1 MSANGMLIVKAL
13 ASTIPSILRYFGD
26 AFFSRLSAIV
36 VSSIS
41 APLALRSDGGIAS
54 GAIIVAYPDKGR
66 VFGSKQWKTR
76 ARIRKMEQKCWLNGE
91 IIPLSSA
98 KVSVLDI
105 GLLRG
110 FGIYEGLITHNR
122 KPFMLEDHLARMHR
136 SAAKMSLKVPV
147 DDAAIG
153 AAIRELVETNVP
165 AGKEALIRIILT
177 GGTTVG
183 VIDYNPDT
191 PTMFILVDEFSPL
204 ESEYVENGC
213 KIEMVEYHRDLS
225 EIKSIN
231 YIKTVLLQ
239 KERRAKNALEL
250 VYVWQG
256 QVLECGGSNIFIVKD
271 GKIITTK
278 DDIVL
283 GITRKVAIDVAKPHY
298 GVEERPISV
307 DEMLSADEVFITG
320 SFKEVVPVI
329 QIGDTKIGNGAP
341 GPVSKHV
348 VELFADFATNY

>member
-1 MSANGMLIVKAL
+1 
-13 ASTIPSILRYFGD
+13 
-26 AFFSRLSAIV
+26 
-36 VSSIS
+36 
-41 APLALRSDGGIAS
+41 
-54 GAIIVAYPDKGR
+54 
-66 VFGSKQWKTR
+66 
-76 ARIRKMEQKCWLNGE
+76 MEQKCFLNGK
-91 IIPLSSA
+91 IIPLSDA

-136 SAAKMSLKVPV
+136 SASKMSLTPPV
-147 DDAAIG
+147 SDADIAAAIG
-153 AAIRELVETNVP
+153 ELVESNVP

-183 VIDYNPDT
+183 VIDYDPAT
-191 PTMFILVDEFSPL
+191 PTMFILVTEFTPL
-204 ESEYVENGC
+204 ESEYLRTGC
-213 KIEMVEYHRDLS
+213 KVELVEYHRDLA

-239 KERRAKNALEL
+239 KERKAKSALEI
-250 VYVWQG
+250 VYTWQG

-271 GKIITTK
+271 GNIITTK

-298 GVEERPISV
+298 SVEERTISV
-307 DEMLSADEVFITG
+307 EEMLSADEVFITG
-320 SFKEVVPVI
+320 SFKEVVPVV
-329 QIGDTKIGNGAP
+329 QVGDKKIGNGAP
-341 GPVSKHV
+341 GPVSNHIV
-348 VELFADFATNY
+348 QLFADVARNY